1 MKSDNDALL
10 DKELKRKVETQ
21 RHRMTRN
28 IERLFRKRKYKIK
41 DYLHKASCRIFEYAA
56 ANGITTIVVG
66 KNAGWKQECGMGTQN
81 NQNFVQIPHARFI
94 DILAYKAR
102 ARGIAFITVEES
114 YTSKCSFIDGE
125 DMCHHDRYLGRRIMR
140 GLFRSKE
147 GILINADLN
156 GALNIIRKAVPNA
169 FAEGIEAVVVRP
181 TRTSLRD

>member
-1 MKSDNDALL
+1 MSPNSRHWP
-10 DKELKRKVETQ
+10 KELAKIITFKK
-21 RHRMTRN
+21 N
-28 IERLFRKRKYKIK
+28 IGT
-41 DYLHKASCRIFEYAA
+41 AA
-56 ANGITTIVVG
+56 YDSDAIV
-66 KNAGWKQECGMGTQN
+66 KMEFSPNCGMGTQN

-125 DMCHHDRYLGRRIMR
+125 DMCHHDRYLGRRIMH

-169 FAEGIEAVVVRP
+169 FAEGIEAVVVPP
-181 TRTSLRD
+181 TRTLVA